1 MAIRRTYGCPQCAY
15 RWSVL
20 HMSKNEPTPRCPQ
33 CAERGYK
40 ELSAPAISR
49 GAPQPTGVSIPQN
62 RSKRE
67 DLAVRLALEDTGH
80 TDINTQ
86 QRAGDIAVKTLD
98 MGIPKQAPQDVQ
110 VGFRNLDS
118 DPKARGAQIAALGAG
133 EPAAYKRRN
142 MGLLGKMKG

>member
-1 MAIRRTYGCPQCAY
+1 MPIRRTYGCPQCAH
-15 RWSVL
+15 RWAVL
-20 HMSKNEPTPRCPQ
+20 HMNANEPKPRCPQ
-33 CAERGYK
+33 CAERGYQ
-40 ELSAPAISR
+40 ELSAPALNR
-49 GAPQPTGVSIPQN
+49 GAAPSTAVKIPEN

-67 DLAVRLALEDTGH
+67 DLAVRMALEDTGH

-98 MGIPKQAPQDVQ
+98 MGIPKQAPSDVQ